1 MIEGTEQ
8 NAELAVQR
16 QTELLQQLGEAYKDS
31 LDEQMGQ
38 LHNQFVAFISAAR
51 LPLPQV
57 LVVLEILVNE
67 TVAQATERY
76 LGGG

>member
-1 MIEGTEQ
+1 MIEVTEQ
-8 NAELAVQR
+8 NAELAVER
-16 QTELLQQLGEAYKDS
+16 QTQLLQHLGEAYSDR

-38 LHNQFVAFISAAR
+38 LHNQFVTFISAAR

-57 LVVLEILVNE
+57 LLVLEILVNE

-76 LGGG
+76 LGGA

>member
-1 MIEGTEQ
+1 MIEVTEQ
-8 NAELAVQR
+8 NAELAAER
-16 QTELLQQLGEAYKDS
+16 QTQLLQHLGEAYSDR

-38 LHNQFVAFISAAR
+38 LHNQFVTFISAAR

-57 LVVLEILVNE
+57 LLVLEILVNE

-76 LGGG
+76 LGDA